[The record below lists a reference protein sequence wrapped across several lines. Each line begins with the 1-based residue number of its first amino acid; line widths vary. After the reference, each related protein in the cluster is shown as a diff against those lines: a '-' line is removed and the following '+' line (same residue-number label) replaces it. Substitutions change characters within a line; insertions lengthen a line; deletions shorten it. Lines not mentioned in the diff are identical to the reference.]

1 MRIRQVVSHAIRPA
15 PGPSDA
21 SRSISNPPIRSPIIT
36 VVVKVYFMSCYYN
49 LDCSSFLL
57 HGSAV

>member
-36 VVVKVYFMSCYYN
+36 VVVKVYFVILFM
-49 LDCSSFLL
+49 
-57 HGSAV
+57 